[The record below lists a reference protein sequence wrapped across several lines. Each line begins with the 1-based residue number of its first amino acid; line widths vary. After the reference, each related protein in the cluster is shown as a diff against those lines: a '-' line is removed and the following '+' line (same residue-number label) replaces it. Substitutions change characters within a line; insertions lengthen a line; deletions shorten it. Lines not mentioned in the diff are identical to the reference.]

1 MELRVLKYFL
11 TVAREQSI
19 SAAAEALHLS
29 QPTLSRQLKELED
42 QLGKPLLIRGPRRV
56 TLTEE
61 GMLLR
66 KRAEEIL
73 SLVQKATDE
82 VTFSDQT
89 VIGNIHIGTGETEGV
104 RYLAKASKQVQLEHP
119 GICIHIITGDTI
131 DIQEYLDRGIL
142 DFALQFGPVDAATY
156 DSLQLPCTDSFG
168 LLMRKDSPLAA
179 KEVITM
185 EDLWNIPLI
194 VNRNAFPKDSSAML
208 FGRKASDLNIVATYT
223 LLYNG
228 SLMVD
233 EGMGYA
239 LCLDGIINTSGDSNL
254 CYRPLYPEVSVGMSI
269 VWKRNQ
275 RMSKP
280 AEKFRQKLQELYG

>member
-29 QPTLSRQLKELED
+29 QPTLSRQIKELED
-42 QLGKPLLIRGPRRV
+42 ELGKPLLIRGARRV

-89 VIGNIHIGTGETEGV
+89 IIGNIHIGTGETDGV
-104 RYLAKASKQVQLEHP
+104 RHLARASKQVQLEHP
-119 GICIHIITGDTI
+119 GICVHIITGDTI
-131 DIQEYLDRGIL
+131 DIQEHLDRGII
-142 DFALQFGPVDAATY
+142 DFALQFGPVDASTY
-156 DSLQLPCTDSFG
+156 DALQLPCKDSFG

-179 KEVITM
+179 KEVITT

-194 VNRNAFPKDSSAML
+194 VNRNAFPQDSSAML
-208 FGRKASDLNIVATYT
+208 FERKASDLNIVATYT

-239 LCLDGIINTSGDSNL
+239 LCLNGIINTSGDSNL
-254 CYRPLYPEVSVGMSI
+254 CYRPLYPNVSIGMSI

-280 AEKFRQKLQELYG
+280 AEKFLQKLQELYG